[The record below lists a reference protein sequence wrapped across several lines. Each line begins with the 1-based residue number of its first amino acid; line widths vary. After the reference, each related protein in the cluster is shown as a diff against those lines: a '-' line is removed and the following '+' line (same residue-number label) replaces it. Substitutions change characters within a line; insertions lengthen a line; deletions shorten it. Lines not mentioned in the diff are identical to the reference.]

1 MNSPSFNLGLDEYFQ
16 HKQKRGEFFIK
27 YWNYKSPEC
36 IFSGYAPNGPI
47 AKIEDIKPSKATLD
61 AGKGIKALLG
71 KAGTKVGKRKIFH
84 FYHETSFHQGISF

>member
-47 AKIEDIKPSKATLD
+47 VKIDDIKPPTATFKGKESLD
-61 AGKGIKALLG
+61 AQLSS
-71 KAGTKVGKRKIFH
+71 AGTKLGKRKMFD
-84 FYHETSFHQGISF
+84 FSQ